1 MLTYKEWLQIILD
14 NGSIVHNGERYPAH
28 EIYTVDMLDAQSHE
42 YFYPCYLDNVSA
54 SVFDVQPM
62 GETWG
67 IA

>member
-28 EIYTVDMLDAQSHE
+28 EIYTVDMLDGAEHE
-42 YFYPCYLDNVSA
+42 CIYEGYLNGVSA
-54 SVFDVQPM
+54 SVWDVQPM

-67 IA
+67 VR